1 MPKISYFKCFW
12 VIFAFM
18 NGLLSIIL
26 YCFQKQRKELG
37 CSGSFSHDDSVY
49 NEMSRVPWF
58 MQQRF
63 WGLCK
68 RCPFS
73 ELTRDAVW
81 CSFILGSSF
90 HGVLGK
96 NYDQYICLAHRKSL
110 LWTSFFPPHH
120 LNEESL
126 RFLVKIIFA
135 SLFIPFHWRNFLS
148 FMTFP
153 WSRCSHL
160 QDRLPSFVNITV
172 PKGVYNRSGGEES
185 AETYFIYNANFVCYL
200 NKENMSAHMPVTRLS
215 ISSTVL
221 Y

>member
-1 MPKISYFKCFW
+1 MPKISYFKWFW
-12 VIFAFM
+12 VIFTFM

-26 YCFQKQRKELG
+26 YCLQKQRKELG

-63 WGLCK
+63 WGLCR

-110 LWTSFFPPHH
+110 LWISFFPSSFKQRILEVSGENHICF
-120 LNEESL
+120 SL
-126 RFLVKIIFA
+126 HSFA
-135 SLFIPFHWRNFLS
+135 LRE
-148 FMTFP
+148 FP
-153 WSRCSHL
+153 
-160 QDRLPSFVNITV
+160 QFYD
-172 PKGVYNRSGGEES
+172 
-185 AETYFIYNANFVCYL
+185 
-200 NKENMSAHMPVTRLS
+200 LS
-215 ISSTVL
+215 IK
-221 Y
+221 